1 MRNYHFTEIRG
12 ILKKNSSGYFVV
24 VSDETIVFLGSF
36 EYLTTCLIHPKEG
49 HFYISYEN
57 IVEYPIVW
65 IGYYI
70 FLHTYY
76 RHTQK
81 TLENENLLEELIC
94 SVDPEYLVQSDI
106 LII

>member
-70 FLHTYY
+70 FL
-76 RHTQK
+76 Q
-81 TLENENLLEELIC
+81 
-94 SVDPEYLVQSDI
+94 
-106 LII
+106 